1 MFRLLI
7 TVSFSKANLL
17 IKDKLSK
24 FFDSHLF
31 YIVEYD
37 QIIHYYIIE
46 KQKSKKMVLYGWTNS
61 VEKWK

>member
-46 KQKSKKMVLYGWTNS
+46 KQKSKKMVLYG
-61 VEKWK
+61 